1 MSGYKACRRAFRP
14 HSSQHTQRPRLGEQE
29 LLVLQLLL
37 SGQLGTGELVLVKRL
52 LRRADR
58 VVANVTLVA
67 TELMLSLQVASHV
80 VSFVS
85 DMLTQAA
92 S

>member
-1 MSGYKACRRAFRP
+1 MR
-14 HSSQHTQRPRLGEQE
+14 
-29 LLVLQLLL
+29 LLL

-52 LRRADR
+52 LGRADR

-67 TELMLSLQVASHV
+67 TELMLALQVASHV